1 MLDASRCYL
10 CVRDQAAD
18 LAPVMPAGWT
28 ARREASGWYTITRSS
43 DGLRIL
49 AWRANTNAAG
59 TRALYALFAPL
70 AVLEAVAAVEPLC
83 APARELWASAL
94 LGNAAAIAVVRRW
107 PSWRFTG
114 GERASARSGGQLVAV
129 TDVVR
134 RVLFV
139 DGQTMPAPP
148 MPTPAAPWRFDA
160 TGAFVGTDL
169 ASQIR
174 IDSITRPALDASIA
188 SYVLNAVA
196 EDEAPR

>member
-18 LAPVMPAGWT
+18 LSPVMPAGWT
-28 ARREASGWYTITRSS
+28 AQREAGGWYTLHRSS
-43 DGLRIL
+43 DGLRIF

-83 APARELWASAL
+83 APARELWASAVG
-94 LGNAAAIAVVRRW
+94 GNATAIAVVRRW
-107 PSWRFTG
+107 PTWRFTG
-114 GERASARSGGQLVAV
+114 SERIGGSLVPV
-129 TDVVR
+129 IDVVR
-134 RVLFV
+134 RVLLA

-148 MPTPAAPWRFDA
+148 MPTDAAPWRFDA
-160 TGAFVGTDL
+160 TGAIVGTDI
-169 ASQIR
+169 ASQYR
-174 IDSITRPALDASIA
+174 ITSIARPALDATFWGFALEAI
-188 SYVLNAVA
+188 A